1 MVEKLNGKECA
12 YETIYG
18 AWWFVGLWIALSL
31 ISLVCLIGRKVYRK
45 WAVALLHLSFL
56 VILIGAFITHLTS
69 EEGTIHLR
77 KGVKTSTFTNTRHES
92 LPLPF
97 QLSLEEFRILYY
109 HGTDAVMDYQAT
121 IMVEGNGNRHS
132 IQVSMN
138 HIGKVSG
145 YRLYQ
150 SSYDTDLQGTILLMT
165 HDPYGIPVT
174 YAGYLLLLISLL
186 WIMASRHTR
195 IRHLYQ
201 LATKPVAVLLL
212 VLGCSAQMMAQE
224 SPRTI
229 SKELA
234 HEMAGI
240 PVLYNERICPL
251 NTAATDFV
259 TKLCGKSTWKG
270 MSADEIF
277 IGWMIYYTE
286 WESQPIIKVK
296 SQYVQQILGI
306 DSEWASVRDFYNSQ
320 HEYKLREAVHNT
332 AISESA
338 RKALREVDEKIQTV
352 TMFYHSEMLRMFPL
366 RSEGQLK
373 WYTPGSTELPQGVP

>member
-18 AWWFVGLWIALSL
+18 AWWFVGLWIAFSL

-77 KGVKTSTFTNTRHES
+77 KGVKTSAFTNTRHES
-92 LPLPF
+92 LSLPF
-97 QLSLEEFRILYY
+97 QLSLDEFRILYY
-109 HGTDAVMDYQAT
+109 PGTDAVMDFQAT
-121 IMVEGNGNRHS
+121 MMVDENGNRHS

-150 SSYDTDLQGTILLMT
+150 SSYDSDLQGTILLMT

-201 LATKPVAVLLL
+201 LAVKPVAVLLL

-229 SKELA
+229 SKDLA

-306 DSEWASVRDFYNSQ
+306 
-320 HEYKLREAVHNT
+320 
-332 AISESA
+332 
-338 RKALREVDEKIQTV
+338 
-352 TMFYHSEMLRMFPL
+352 
-366 RSEGQLK
+366 
-373 WYTPGSTELPQGVP
+373 